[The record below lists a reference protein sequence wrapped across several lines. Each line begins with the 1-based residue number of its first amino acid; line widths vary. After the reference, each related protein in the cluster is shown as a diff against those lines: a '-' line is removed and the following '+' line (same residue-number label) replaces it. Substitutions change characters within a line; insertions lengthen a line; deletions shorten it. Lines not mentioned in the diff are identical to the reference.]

1 MVTGE
6 KTETEHSEAPNRR
19 GRDALEADGVMDST
33 KAAVYVRGV

>member
-1 MVTGE
+1 MVTGG
-6 KTETEHSEAPNRR
+6 KTETESSEAPNWR